1 MSTPRTAEVFIT
13 NNTDGTAAISLWHN
27 NSDYGTESDTWTAS
41 PGQQVGPLTVHFNT
55 GWGSFSVLDYWA
67 CEISVTGGSTPGLYE
82 SSGILQY
89 SDWKECQLQSP
100 DAGQNLGFTVDSRT
114 FAINLK
120 SGGTATPMN
129 PVDRV
134 SAQAYV
140 TNNTDGH
147 ATITLFHN
155 NDTDGTQSATWF
167 AAPRER
173 VGPLTVYF
181 RLGLN
186 VALVLDYWAIK
197 IAVQDGS
204 KPGVYQ
210 SVGSWAVANWK
221 ECQLQSADT
230 NQNLGLTVDTNTF
243 SINLPSGACQAVMN
257 RVRPYTLV
265 DNVFVLM
272 LENHSFDNIFAFSG
286 IPGIKAA
293 TPADTNSYN
302 GVTYAAGSPAP
313 PAMPTDPGHEFSDI
327 VEQLCGPGTVHTPW
341 QPYNQPIVN
350 TGFVANYATTR
361 TEITS
366 ENPSVP
372 TPAQYG
378 DIMRCFDTPKELPVI
393 YQLATTFAVCDQ
405 WHSSIPGP
413 TFPNRFF
420 VHGASSAGWA
430 DSPGPLQIGK
440 WEAPGLGFTY
450 PSGSSIYDKLTA
462 AGLQWRVYVDE
473 NGPSLGGI
481 PQVSALKGITYKVN
495 TNSFSSFAS
504 DVMEPYP
511 YTYTFIEPNYGDI
524 FGGSYRGGSSQH
536 PMDSMAR
543 GEALIKATYEAIR
556 NSPLWQRSLL
566 IITYDE
572 HGGFY
577 DSVQPGG
584 ATPSGDGSPND
595 PSINSGGFLFDWYGV
610 RVPAVIVS
618 PLIPQGAVDHT
629 LYDHASVSATLGAL
643 YGLTPMTNRDK
654 VANNVLH
661 LLTLTTPRTD
671 CPTVLNNPAA
681 QATPPALMAT
691 SAEAAARPLPQTG
704 NTQGF
709 LQILAKTDMELA
721 RGDPVEIAAI
731 KDRVTGIK
739 TAGEAEAYAKEVI
752 TKAKLARASR
762 DSAAAPPPHS
772 RLRGETAIRA
782 PAYQHDRPPAA

>member
-1 MSTPRTAEVFIT
+1 MSTPQTAQVFIT

-27 NSDYGTESDTWTAS
+27 NSDYGTESGTWTAA
-41 PGQQVGPLTVHFNT
+41 PGQRIGPLTVHFKT
-55 GWGSFSVLDYWA
+55 GWGSFTVLDYWA

-82 SSGILQY
+82 SSGILRY
-89 SDWKECQLQSP
+89 SDWKESQLQSR
-100 DAGQNLGFTVDSRT
+100 DAGQNLGFTVDTRT
-114 FAINLK
+114 FVINLK
-120 SGGTATPMN
+120 SGGTTTPMN
-129 PVDRV
+129 RVDRV
-134 SAQAYV
+134 SARAYV
-140 TNNTDGH
+140 TNDTDGH

-167 AAPRER
+167 AAPREK

-181 RLGLN
+181 RVGLN
-186 VALVLDYWAIK
+186 VGLVLDYWAIK
-197 IAVQDGS
+197 LAIQDGS
-204 KPGVYQ
+204 TPGVYQ
-210 SVGSWAVANWK
+210 SVGSWVVANWK
-221 ECQLQSADT
+221 ECQLQSADA
-230 NQNLGLTVDTNTF
+230 NQNLGLTVDTHTF
-243 SINLPSGACQAVMN
+243 SINLPSGACQAGMN
-257 RVRPYTLV
+257 RVGPYTLV

-272 LENHSFDNIFAFSG
+272 LENHSFDNIFAFSR
-286 IPGIKAA
+286 IPGITAA
-293 TPADTNSYN
+293 TTADTNSYD
-302 GVTYAAGSPAP
+302 GVPYAAGSPAP
-313 PAMPTDPGHEFSDI
+313 PAMPTDPGHEFSDV
-327 VEQLCGPGTVHTPW
+327 VEQLCGPGAVHPPW

-366 ENPSVP
+366 NNPNLP
-372 TPAQYG
+372 TAAQYG
-378 DIMRCFDTPKELPVI
+378 DIMLCFDTKNELPVI
-393 YQLATTFAVCDQ
+393 YQLATTFAVCDR
-405 WHSSIPGP
+405 WHASIPGP

-430 DSPGPLQIGK
+430 DSPGALQTVE
-440 WEAPGLGFTY
+440 WETPGFGFAY
-450 PSGSSIYDKLTA
+450 PSGSSIYDKLAA

-473 NGPSLGGI
+473 KGNALGGI
-481 PQVSALKGITYKVN
+481 PQVATLKGITYLVN
-495 TNSFSSFAS
+495 TNAFSSFAS
-504 DVMEPYP
+504 DVMGPYP
-511 YTYTFIEPNYGDI
+511 STYTFIEPNYGDV
-524 FGGSYRGGSSQH
+524 FGGSYVGGSSQH
-536 PMDSMAR
+536 PMDSVAR

-556 NSPLWQRSLL
+556 NSPLWERSLL

-584 ATPSGDGSPND
+584 ATPPGDGSPND

-618 PLIPQGAVDHT
+618 PLIPQGTVDHT
-629 LYDHASVSATLGAL
+629 LYDHASVPATLEAL

-654 VANNVLH
+654 GANNVLQ
-661 LLTLTTPRTD
+661 LLSLTKPRTD
-671 CPTVLNNPAA
+671 CPTVLNNPAT
-681 QATPPALMAT
+681 QDRPPAPMAT

-721 RGDPVEIAAI
+721 RGDAAETAAI

-762 DSAAAPPPHS
+762 DAAAAPPP
-772 RLRGETAIRA
+772 RVAG
-782 PAYQHDRPPAA
+782 